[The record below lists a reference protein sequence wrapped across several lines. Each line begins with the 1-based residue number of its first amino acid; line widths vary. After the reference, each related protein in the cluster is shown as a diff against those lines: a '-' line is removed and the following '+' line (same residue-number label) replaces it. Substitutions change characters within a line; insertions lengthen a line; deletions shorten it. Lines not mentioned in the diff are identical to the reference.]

1 MVDKLNSDNEKA
13 AALNKNTNASFLSII
28 KNPVLLQLSFAYMF
42 IQAAALA
49 ANYWLPGLVKGFS
62 SDFTDTDVGLIMS
75 IPFIF
80 AMFSMPLWGW
90 HSDKKNERKWHA
102 ALPMLVA
109 GCGFLMIALVPS
121 MTLRMMGLTLYGVG
135 ILSYYGPYWA
145 LPQLYFHHQA
155 WQSVLRLLTLVQVWV
170 VF

>member
-1 MVDKLNSDNEKA
+1 LFAIEGIPTVLLGALTFYLLPDRPEKARWLTPSQVTALVDKLNSDNEKA

-75 IPFIF
+75 IPFI
-80 AMFSMPLWGW
+80 
-90 HSDKKNERKWHA
+90 
-102 ALPMLVA
+102 
-109 GCGFLMIALVPS
+109 
-121 MTLRMMGLTLYGVG
+121 
-135 ILSYYGPYWA
+135 
-145 LPQLYFHHQA
+145 
-155 WQSVLRLLTLVQVWV
+155 
-170 VF
+170 